1 MFSGSI
7 LFRRSEKR
15 TNQRTR
21 QDRRSRQRKLLLEP
35 LEDRRLL
42 ASFLDAN
49 PTLSIDLNA
58 ASENVAL
65 VSNGTSYTLTLNG
78 ANTWTGANTANVT
91 GHGTGTLTVTAAG
104 LAAFNTVNITD
115 SASGCAVTFGNSG
128 ANAYS
133 DDFNIMLDNSP
144 AGQITFNGASSFGTS
159 SLSASTTAGLVV
171 SSGATVTAS
180 SPVTLTADSM
190 DIQGTITSN
199 GGITLQPATP
209 SRTIGLNSGTGDF
222 NLTLVELGNL
232 ASTGTVTIGRSGGTG
247 AITIGSTAAV
257 NLATEDYGLTLRGGD
272 ATFSRYLQLASGK
285 TVELQTG
292 AVASA
297 AGSSADIT
305 AGTVVL
311 NTSAAVGAS
320 NNPLSLAVDSLQGTA
335 NGSVYVSESN
345 SLTISGPLSAGANT
359 IQLHSGTFALGASN
373 LLDDASMLKVIGVVL
388 PATFAM
394 GDYSDTVAGVTLG
407 SPTTAGNITGNAG
420 AVLTSASDFDLQF
433 GTISARLAGPVGLNK
448 TTNRD
453 VTLSNTGNTFTGPT
467 VISGGTLRIS
477 ADGCLGIPPAAP
489 TAGHLIIID
498 GGRLEVTASMT
509 LFHTRGISI
518 GNSMGQ
524 GDGIINVPAGVVLTY
539 NGVIADNGTGADRLV
554 KLGLGTLVLGGNN
567 SFSGGTEFRDASSGA
582 IQLNTVNALG
592 SVGDIVFTGSGTLRY
607 GLGITTD
614 LSSRI
619 TTASSA
625 ARAIIDTN
633 GNDVTFATAMTLSG
647 DLEKQGQGTLTL
659 VAPGET
665 QVFVLVV
672 SGGELALTNG
682 TLKATGSDPGW
693 LEGPSFVV
701 GEVSVFLRNA
711 QLSIAGGTLQTS
723 QSLFAGKSSSG
734 SALTSPWK
742 LDVSAGSLQVG
753 GNLYTTL
760 GTVGADPAR
769 VTIHGGTTQVAGN
782 FYIGLNTRQVA
793 YISDG
798 TVSVAGN
805 LIVGRTSY
813 SDLYVSGGTVTARS
827 LRHEEVGDT
836 ARVFLSGGVVTVD
849 EVVNETAGET
859 LSKFEVNLDAGGTLV
874 TDRIYLNRTG
884 GTSGTHTLD
893 LRFDGGLLRPKSD
906 PSSAPAINLIDDFVI
921 APGAGFIELKCQ
933 ATIEDGGAFIDIPGQ
948 QNARVLRP
956 VVHDTDLD
964 ATPDGGLTK
973 QGAGTL
979 TLNHP
984 GNTYTGET
992 DIVAGTLA
1000 LAAASVNNIPAS
1012 TLITVR
1018 AGAVLDVLGLNG
1030 NTIALA
1036 NGQTLQGH
1044 GRVEGQVTARLGST
1058 VSPGIIPQPPGTNP
1072 GRLTTDGAAF
1082 QTDSNFVVDI
1092 EGRVAGSEH
1101 DQLRVNGPVTI
1112 LAGAVLQTPGIFLPS
1127 EGDEIVIIDNDDTD
1141 AVILGTED
1149 RGFNNLPEGGVY
1161 DSNFRGTGLRA
1172 VISYVGG
1179 DGNDVVLRF
1188 PSSGFR
1194 FDFNGFHGYTAPN
1207 YVPVAPEL
1215 VKTPSNN
1222 YGWDA
1227 PMESFERPEDYP
1239 APHPTVDLLLWDGHV
1254 VQLDTVR
1261 TFQVEVDPNTKY
1273 QVSIATGDWV
1283 HPHDWQQFRAYDPGN
1298 VGNPLFD
1305 QTKVVST
1312 QADVTEY
1319 TTVRFEVQVGTSG
1332 LLYVQIRDLPN
1343 PVIGAETNP
1352 STVILGMD
1360 VRPIENVKVI
1370 TVVPP
1375 AAGRLPAD
1383 GLSVDTYTGS
1393 GAPPDALL
1401 TVRASNQNEYD
1412 APPWGDV
1419 TASNLGTITATDQ
1432 DMYRTY
1438 TQVVSDSNGDF
1449 TFDLRRPTG
1458 VGPVL
1463 ITVDPAPGQHVV
1475 PAEGAG
1481 RVLREDAFGMYRGT
1495 HTQEYVL
1502 PSTRLLDFNA
1512 GGAVTATAY
1521 PGVPA
1526 ENYVGVPVGQ
1536 TYDAVSTVS
1545 TNALGWNAPT
1555 ALPLTSFDRGG
1566 PDDLL
1571 RDGHYGYDSEFLV
1584 DLPDLPDPDPNPDRF
1599 IVNTVIGDTSPFYHD
1614 RVQVRAEDEPQVTVN
1629 TTAGQWTSSSFVV
1642 QIGDGQLNLG
1652 LKDLGGVDP
1661 HWVLNAL
1668 RVRPA
1673 PAQVDEIQISG
1684 PTGPLDANGTTVD
1697 EYTGTI
1703 LAAPGEDGYLP
1714 DGALVTV
1721 ATTLGTID
1729 PAQDVDPTYYQ
1740 GVQVPVTNGTFSFT
1754 IQRPSGT
1761 GAPDNVTATIT
1772 AQEVLGR
1779 NLGSTTQEY
1788 QPPQT
1793 AATVLRF
1800 DMGSS
1805 ATYTQAGFTHVGP
1818 RDIFSATRGYGWS
1831 TRVAAADRPLPS
1843 NFSNLNRDL
1852 HTGSNAKFRV
1862 QVGSGGTYNVRVY
1875 LSNPLGTGGYQYGY
1889 DNFEVRVE
1897 VNSTFP
1903 TSSTY
1908 HVNSLT
1914 PDAVDV
1920 KTLTGSPGDDNIL
1933 DIWFIDLGG
1942 QNFNWVVSGIEI
1954 TSGSFPDGS
1963 AILNLLAA
1971 APAAAAGGGATI
1983 DDAML
1988 APLVSEAAARWS
2000 AAGLTP
2006 AQAAVLSDLHVGV
2019 TDLGG
2024 AKLGMALP
2032 TTNDIRIDND
2042 AAGWGWSVIG
2052 SRNSEVADRSPI
2064 TADRSP
2070 TTGLDLMHTLL
2081 HEIGHLLGYEH
2092 TDSGLMAPVL
2102 SASRLE
2108 SSSWVADRVSL
2119 IPDSGSRIPDPGSR
2133 IPDLASRLDG
2143 VFADLGRDAGEDDP
2157 LALLDSQAG
2166 EALLAATVKS
2176 SDEAAPARV
2185 PRCHRL
2191 ERFEHELDVWFAQ
2204 LSAAEEPL
2212 TNDH

>member
-1 MFSGSI
+1 M
-7 LFRRSEKR
+7 
-15 TNQRTR
+15 
-21 QDRRSRQRKLLLEP
+21 

-91 GHGTGTLTVTAAG
+91 GNGTGTLTVTAAG

-133 DDFNIMLDNSP
+133 DDFNIVLDNSP

-159 SLSASTTAGLVV
+159 SLSASTMAGLVV

-180 SPVTLTADSM
+180 SPVTLAADSM

-311 NTSAAVGAS
+311 NTSGAVGAS

-359 IQLHSGTFALGASN
+359 IQLNSGTFALGASN
-373 LLDDASMLKVIGVVL
+373 LLDDASMLKVIGTVL

-448 TTNRD
+448 TTTRD

-467 VISGGTLRIS
+467 VISDGTLRING
-477 ADGCLGIPPAAP
+477 DGCLGIPPAAP
-489 TAGHLIIID
+489 TAGHLIID

-509 LFHTRGISI
+509 LSPSRGISI
-518 GNSMGQ
+518 GTSMGQ

-633 GNDVTFATAMTLSG
+633 GNHVTFATEMTLSG

-711 QLSIAGGTLQTS
+711 QLSLAGGTLQTS
-723 QSLFAGKSSSG
+723 QSLFAGKASSFSTG
-734 SALTSPWK
+734 TSPWK

-760 GTVGADPAR
+760 GTVGADPAL

-805 LIVGRTSY
+805 LVVGRTSY

-884 GTSGTHTLD
+884 GASGTHTLD
-893 LRFDGGLLRPKSD
+893 LRFDGGTLRPKSD
-906 PSSAPAINLIDDFVI
+906 PSSAPVINLIDDFVI
-921 APGAGFIELKCQ
+921 APGAGFTELKCQ
-933 ATIEDGGAFIDIPGQ
+933 ATIEDGGAFIDIPGP

-1058 VSPGIIPQPPGTNP
+1058 VSPGIIPEPSGTNP

-1112 LAGAVLQTPGIFLPS
+1112 LAGAMLQTPGTFLPS
-1127 EGDEIVIIDNDDTD
+1127 EGDEIVIIDNDGTD

-1149 RGFNNLPEGGVY
+1149 RGFNNLREGGVY

-1283 HPHDWQQFRAYDPGN
+1283 HPHDWQQFRAYDPGP
-1298 VGNPLFD
+1298 GGLGPIGDD

-1352 STVILGMD
+1352 SAVILGMD
-1360 VRPIENVKVI
+1360 VRPIENVNVI

-1375 AAGRLPAD
+1375 AAGALPAD

-1419 TASNLGTITATDQ
+1419 TASNLGTITTADQ

-1438 TQVVSDSNGDF
+1438 TQVVSDFNGDF

-1458 VGPVL
+1458 TGPVL

-1481 RVLREDAFGMYRGT
+1481 RVLPADAFGMYRGT
-1495 HTQEYVL
+1495 YIQEYDL
-1502 PSTRLLDFNA
+1502 PRTRLLDFNA
-1512 GGAVTATAY
+1512 GNVVTATDY
-1521 PGVPA
+1521 PGTLGNETIA
-1526 ENYVGVPVGQ
+1526 EDYVGVPLSQ
-1536 TYDAVSTVS
+1536 TYDLTT
-1545 TNALGWNAPT
+1545 TNALGWNAAPT
-1555 ALPLTSFDRGG
+1555 PPPALPLASFDRGG
-1566 PDDLL
+1566 PDALL
-1571 RDGHYGYDSEFLV
+1571 RDGHYGYESKFLV
-1584 DLPDLPDPDPNPDRF
+1584 DLPDGPY

-1614 RVQVRAEDEPQVTVN
+1614 QVQVYALGALQTTVS
-1629 TTAGQWTSSSFVV
+1629 TAPGQWTSSSFVV
-1642 QIGDGQLNLG
+1642 NVPADPDPLIAPQLDVRLR
-1652 LKDLGGVDP
+1652 DAGGVDP

-1673 PAQVDEIQISG
+1673 PAQPIVIARTM
-1684 PTGPLDANGTTVD
+1684 PTGSGALDTDATGTTVD
-1697 EYTGTI
+1697 TFQGSG
-1703 LAAPGEDGYLP
+1703 AP
-1714 DGALVTV
+1714 ANSLVTV
-1721 ATTLGTID
+1721 ATTLGTIVSSD
-1729 PAQDVDPTYYQ
+1729 LSTTYQ
-1740 GVQVPVTNGTFSFT
+1740 GVQVQADEAGVFSFQ
-1754 IQRPSGT
+1754 IRRPSGT
-1761 GAPDNVTATIT
+1761 GGSGTETATIT

-1779 NLGSTTQEY
+1779 NLGSTAQDY

-1793 AATVLRF
+1793 PDTVLRF

-1831 TRVAAADRPLPS
+1831 TRVAAADRP
-1843 NFSNLNRDL
+1843 NTGWSNLNRDL
-1852 HTGSNAKFRV
+1852 HSGSNARFQV
-1862 QVGSGGTYNVRVY
+1862 QVGPGSYSVRVY
-1875 LSNPLGTGGYQYGY
+1875 LSNPLGTGGYPYTY

-1897 VNSTFP
+1897 NGVSWSVHP
-1903 TSSTY
+1903 VTS
-1908 HVNSLT
+1908 LM
-1914 PDAVDV
+1914 PGAVEV
-1920 KTLTGSPGDDNIL
+1920 QTLTGDPGADNIL
-1933 DIWFIDLGG
+1933 DIWFVDLGG

-2006 AQAAVLSDLHVGV
+2006 AQAAVLNDLHVG
-2019 TDLGG
+2019 
-2024 AKLGMALP
+2024 
-2032 TTNDIRIDND
+2032 
-2042 AAGWGWSVIG
+2042 
-2052 SRNSEVADRSPI
+2052 
-2064 TADRSP
+2064 
-2070 TTGLDLMHTLL
+2070 
-2081 HEIGHLLGYEH
+2081 
-2092 TDSGLMAPVL
+2092 
-2102 SASRLE
+2102 
-2108 SSSWVADRVSL
+2108 
-2119 IPDSGSRIPDPGSR
+2119 
-2133 IPDLASRLDG
+2133 
-2143 VFADLGRDAGEDDP
+2143 
-2157 LALLDSQAG
+2157 
-2166 EALLAATVKS
+2166 
-2176 SDEAAPARV
+2176 
-2185 PRCHRL
+2185 
-2191 ERFEHELDVWFAQ
+2191 
-2204 LSAAEEPL
+2204 
-2212 TNDH
+2212 